1 MMNHALGMPRR
12 QFLVTTGA
20 MLGAPY
26 FVPATALAS
35 RGRPG
40 ANDRLTVA
48 HIGVGGMGGGH
59 LQRMT
64 EFRAEGRVNIAA
76 VCDVD
81 ERQLANAVQTAGQGV
96 TPYRDYRYIC
106 LRDDIDAVVIATPD
120 HWHAVQ
126 TVHACETGK
135 HVYVEKPSS
144 VTVQEGRAMV
154 TAARAPRTQGP
165 GGCSRTDRLGRL
177 LHVPRDPQW
186 NRGQGGQGYLLA
198 LRQSGGRRPAGLC
211 AAGGTRLGPVAG
223 AHARSFATI
232 RRTAPARSAGFWN
245 PAEDR
250 SAIAVRISSA
260 RFCGA

>member
-1 MMNHALGMPRR
+1 MNHALGMPRR
-12 QFLVTTGA
+12 QFLVTSGA

-154 TAARAPRTQGP
+154 TAARHHGRKVQVALRDGLAGAPITRAAPSAMESWARWTRLPVGTMP
-165 GGCSRTDRLGRL
+165 IRWAATSRTLRHRRNSIGTCGWGPCAV
-177 LHVPRDPQW
+177 VP
-186 NRGQGGQGYLLA
+186 
-198 LRQSGGRRPAGLC
+198 
-211 AAGGTRLGPVAG
+211 
-223 AHARSFATI
+223 TI
-232 RRTAPARSAGFWN
+232 QRTAPARSAGFWN

-250 SAIAVRISSA
+250 SAIAARISSA